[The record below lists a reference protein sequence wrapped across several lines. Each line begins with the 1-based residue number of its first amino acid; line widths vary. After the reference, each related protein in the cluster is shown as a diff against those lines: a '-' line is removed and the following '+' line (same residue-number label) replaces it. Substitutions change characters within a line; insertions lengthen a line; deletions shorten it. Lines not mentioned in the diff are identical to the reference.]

1 MNLKWLVFL
10 DQLLFRVIRISGNT
24 RAITKPGVYMY
35 IIHEDQIFN
44 SDDGNLGK

>member
-24 RAITKPGVYMY
+24 RAITKTWSIYVSYMRTKFST
-35 IIHEDQIFN
+35 QMMV
-44 SDDGNLGK
+44 NLGK